1 MRLEV
6 KLDLS
11 DEWVAALETVKALLI
26 TDERTG
32 ITHDSPLEKVYAACA
47 DMGLATLSSQM
58 MESGEWDKYS
68 AEVDLGNLAD
78 DILRDK

>member
-58 MESGEWDKYS
+58 MASGEWEKYR
-68 AEVDLGNLAD
+68 AEVDLGNLVD
-78 DILRDK
+78 DILRDT

>member
-11 DEWVAALETVKALLI
+11 DEWVAALETVKAMLI
-26 TDERTG
+26 TDDRTG
-32 ITHDSPLEKVYAACA
+32 ITHDSQLEKVYAACA
-47 DMGLATLSSQM
+47 DVGIATLSSQM
-58 MESGEWDKYS
+58 MESGEWEKYR
-68 AEVDLGNLAD
+68 AEVDLGNLVD